1 MLGKNFKLGWG
12 IYIYTPDNVSLW
24 KFTRKWKSKLK
35 TGRPSPPPPLGSAT
49 RTWAQDDGRAF
60 GYVLAES
67 RPQETVV
74 GVEDLGQLDVEDL
87 GQLGVFLLAQREP
100 VLEVVAEV
108 VAREG
113 PHGEGVVHDL
123 FACGFEE
130 CITITAQVV
139 LSSNYTN
146 WQLKLISQSLKHK
159 TNKFGWFF
167 KYHYTI
173 ILIYCR
179 SFFHKDLI
187 FALFTKNQSSIKI
200 NLIHNMYNS
209 S

>member
-1 MLGKNFKLGWG
+1 M
-12 IYIYTPDNVSLW
+12 
-24 KFTRKWKSKLK
+24 
-35 TGRPSPPPPLGSAT
+35 
-49 RTWAQDDGRAF
+49 
-60 GYVLAES
+60 
-67 RPQETVV
+67 
-74 GVEDLGQLDVEDL
+74 EDLGQLDVEDLGQLYAEDL

-108 VAREG
+108 G

-159 TNKFGWFF
+159 TNKFG
-167 KYHYTI
+167 
-173 ILIYCR
+173 
-179 SFFHKDLI
+179 
-187 FALFTKNQSSIKI
+187 
-200 NLIHNMYNS
+200 
-209 S
+209 

>member
-87 GQLGVFLLAQREP
+87 GQLYAEDLGQLGVFLLAQREKK
-100 VLEVVAEV
+100 A
-108 VAREG
+108 G
-113 PHGEGVVHDL
+113 PHMICLPGVGVGGGLVWGLLAPLVSQRQDSMVTSL
-123 FACGFEE
+123 
-130 CITITAQVV
+130 
-139 LSSNYTN
+139 
-146 WQLKLISQSLKHK
+146 LISFSRPSQNNPPSLVSA
-159 TNKFGWFF
+159 TLVN
-167 KYHYTI
+167 T
-173 ILIYCR
+173 
-179 SFFHKDLI
+179 
-187 FALFTKNQSSIKI
+187 
-200 NLIHNMYNS
+200 
-209 S
+209 